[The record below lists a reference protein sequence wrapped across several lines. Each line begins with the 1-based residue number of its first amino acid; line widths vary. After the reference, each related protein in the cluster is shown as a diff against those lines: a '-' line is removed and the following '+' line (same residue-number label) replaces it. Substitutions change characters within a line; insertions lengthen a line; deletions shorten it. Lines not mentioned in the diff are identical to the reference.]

1 MAGRQLAAQTV
12 PASAAGN
19 VVTTASVGA
28 ANGVAALDATGKVP
42 QTQIP
47 TPKITV
53 GTVAPSSPSLGD
65 VWIDTN

>member
-12 PASAAGN
+12 PATGGN
-19 VVTTASVGA
+19 VVTTDKIAA

-42 QTQIP
+42 QAQLP

-53 GTVAPSSPSLGD
+53 GVTAPASPAVGD